1 MRTWKTLIATMMLAL
16 MLWAGGLAHASEPI
30 ECIPATAEAAGHY
43 EGDDDQL
50 PSDHDEG
57 VVHHH
62 AGCSGHQLLAAA
74 ALPAVVVDDSSATVP
89 AARPEAGIHGHLPD
103 RQLRPPIA

>member
-30 ECIPATAEAAGHY
+30 ECTPATAEAGGHF

-50 PSDHDEG
+50 PSEHDEG

-62 AGCSGHQLLAAA
+62 AGCSGHQLVAAA
-74 ALPAVVVDDSSATVP
+74 ALPAVGVDDSSATVP
-89 AARPEAGIHGHLPD
+89 SARPEAGMRGRLPD